1 MDESLKAD
9 VMYWA
14 AFYERRM
21 RAGNKKIFHL
31 EAWVVKVM
39 SLYKVMHTPIYW
51 LRDGRETCWGPDVRM
66 GLRLRET
73 HPPSLRRLADNL
85 HSVSFQHYFIEM
97 GDLDSFE

>member
-21 RAGNKKIFHL
+21 RVGNKKIFHL

-39 SLYKVMHTPIYW
+39 SLFKVMCSHCWTPTPLW
-51 LRDGRETCWGPDVRM
+51 GLGPEWGGRLTQ
-66 GLRLRET
+66 
-73 HPPSLRRLADNL
+73 LA
-85 HSVSFQHYFIEM
+85 
-97 GDLDSFE
+97 LD